1 MKKLCLILSI
11 LFMCTS
17 VISNNDPLE
26 DINRTTLLLNQQLD
40 KAIATPVA
48 MFYGKITP
56 DIVELGIYNAISNI
70 DDINI
75 SINNILQG
83 KFKDGFSDI
92 LRFTINSSI
101 GLGGF
106 IDVASKMG
114 FKKHDEDFGQTLAV
128 WGVPHGP
135 YIMLP
140 GLGPSSLRD
149 TIGMIPDA
157 FLSPSIL
164 LDHEPTI
171 YSLKFLDLI
180 DTRARYLGLETIVIG
195 EEYLFIKDAYY
206 QNRKYDTFDGNVEDD
221 FDTFDEWDSDDPNN

>member
-11 LFMCTS
+11 LFLCTS
-17 VISNNDPLE
+17 VNSDNDPLE
-26 DINRTTLLLNQQLD
+26 DINRTTLLINQKLD
-40 KAIATPVA
+40 KVIATPVA
-48 MFYGKITP
+48 KFYGKITP

-75 SINNILQG
+75 SILQG
-83 KFKDGFSDI
+83 KFKEGFSDI

-101 GLGGF
+101 GIGGLL
-106 IDVASKMG
+106 DVASRMG

-195 EEYLFIKDAYY
+195 EEYIFIRDAYY
-206 QNRKYDTFDGNVEDD
+206 QNRKYDTFDGDVEDN
-221 FDTFDEWDSDDPNN
+221 FDTIDEWDSDDLDN

>member
-17 VISNNDPLE
+17 VISNNDPFE
-26 DINRTTLLLNQQLD
+26 DINRTTLLLNQKLD

-83 KFKDGFSDI
+83 KFKDGFSDA

-114 FKKHDEDFGQTLAV
+114 FKKHDEDK
-128 WGVPHGP
+128 
-135 YIMLP
+135 
-140 GLGPSSLRD
+140 S
-149 TIGMIPDA
+149 
-157 FLSPSIL
+157 
-164 LDHEPTI
+164 
-171 YSLKFLDLI
+171 
-180 DTRARYLGLETIVIG
+180 
-195 EEYLFIKDAYY
+195 
-206 QNRKYDTFDGNVEDD
+206 
-221 FDTFDEWDSDDPNN
+221 